1 MSASNQR
8 YPVAH
13 DLIFPHGSFLVS
25 EVEPMRDFDR
35 STRENFVQ
43 ATDKITGLPVWSAMA
58 HDADPDVRKT
68 DKTVEIKFCC
78 EHQPVPPPT
87 VAGTPFRPVEFEGL
101 TVTPY
106 LDDKACKPAR
116 GGEQHRCRSR
126 IAYSLRA
133 VGMRAPR
140 QGSKGGG
147 TDAAA

>member
-13 DLIFPHGSFLVS
+13 ELIFPHGCHLIT
-25 EVEPMRDFDR
+25 EVEPVRDFDK

-43 ATDKITGLPVWSAMA
+43 ATDKVTGLRVWSAMA
-58 HDADPDVRKT
+58 HDADPDVRKN
-68 DKTVEIKFCC
+68 DKTVEVKFLCDV
-78 EHQPVPPPT
+78 QPVPPPA

-106 LDDKACKPAR
+106 LDEKACKPAR
-116 GGEQHRCRSR
+116 PGEQHRCRGR

-133 VGMRAPR
+133 IGMRAPR
-140 QGSKGGG
+140 QAGGKAG
-147 TDAAA
+147 ASDAA